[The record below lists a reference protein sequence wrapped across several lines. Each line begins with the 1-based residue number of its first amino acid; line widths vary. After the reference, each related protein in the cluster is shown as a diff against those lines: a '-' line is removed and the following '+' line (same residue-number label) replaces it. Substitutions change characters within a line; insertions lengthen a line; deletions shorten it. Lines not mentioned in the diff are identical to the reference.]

1 MSRFESNVRSWIAIS
16 RPLPARRPHA
26 RRPSLERLE
35 DRTVL
40 STISLVVTTLA
51 DTGVGTLRSAITM
64 ADQGAASKSYVI
76 KFSVTLPATIDLLS
90 ALPDLSNNISIKGP
104 GASDLTVQ
112 RDPNATALFS
122 VFTVDSG
129 ETISL
134 SGITISGGNAG
145 GGNGG
150 GVDNSGTL
158 TVSDSVLTGNTALEG
173 GGLFNA
179 GTVTVT
185 DSTFDGLSGSQSAE
199 FGGGLYNEGTATV
212 KDITFTLNTTFSSSG
227 NSTFDGGAIYNA
239 SLGTVTVTNSTF
251 TSNTANQGGGLANYG
266 TATVKSSTFTSN
278 FGDGDGGGIFNGGT
292 LTASAS
298 TFGINYAELGGAST
312 TVVRPR

>member
-1 MSRFESNVRSWIAIS
+1 MSRFESIVRSWSAIS
-16 RPLPARRPHA
+16 RSLPIRSPHA

-40 STISLVVTTLA
+40 STISLAVTTLA
-51 DTGVGTLRSAITM
+51 GTGVGTLRSAITM

-112 RDPNATALFS
+112 RDPNATTLFS

-129 ETISL
+129 ETVSL
-134 SGITISGGNAG
+134 SGMTISGGNVG

-158 TVSDSVLTGNTALEG
+158 TVSDSVFTSNTALVGGGLANYGTVTVTDSAFTNNSANGGEGGGLANYGTATVTGSTFSNSPFESGSNTALEG
-173 GGLFNA
+173 GGLFN
-179 GTVTVT
+179 
-185 DSTFDGLSGSQSAE
+185 SSL
-199 FGGGLYNEGTATV
+199 GTATV
-212 KDITFTLNTTFSSSG
+212 SG
-227 NSTFDGGAIYNA
+227 
-239 SLGTVTVTNSTF
+239 STF
-251 TSNTANQGGGLANYG
+251 TNNSANEGGGLANYG
-266 TATVKSSTFTSN
+266 TATVKSSTFNSN
-278 FGDGDGGGIFNGGT
+278 LGDGDGGGIFNAS
-292 LTASAS
+292 LSTA
-298 TFGINYAELGGAST
+298 
-312 TVVRPR
+312 TVKD